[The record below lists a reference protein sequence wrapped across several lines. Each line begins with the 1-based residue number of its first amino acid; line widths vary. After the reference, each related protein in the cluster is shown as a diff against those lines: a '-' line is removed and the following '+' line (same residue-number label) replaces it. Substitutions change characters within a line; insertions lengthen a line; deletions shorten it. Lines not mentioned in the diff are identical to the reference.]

1 MRKVCPNLLAISII
15 LLCANACDDS
25 ENGSSETPRDC
36 QITQSDCAS
45 QGKTFDA
52 TNCNCID
59 SQSPQGCQITSA
71 ICESLGKTFDAT
83 NCNCIDSQS
92 PQGCQITSAICESLG
107 KKLDATNCSCVDS
120 GSPQANCPLTEA
132 MCASANKYWMP
143 KTALASIS

>member
-71 ICESLGKTFDAT
+71 ICESLGK
-83 NCNCIDSQS
+83 
-92 PQGCQITSAICESLG
+92 
-107 KKLDATNCSCVDS
+107 KLDATNCSCVDS